1 MHDGSIYFVQK
12 LKFNLEWNVLSGAST
27 IHWSLWRIWRS
38 MTSSDFQGMS
48 SWIFQP
54 QWAEHFFRAS
64 FKKISCS
71 ILSKWWLQY
80 FFFNSNKCR
89 FQHLKPFTCNGEF
102 FTWMKNSRVGWKPQ
116 TNKHPFSYN
125 YKSQNIMKITFWS
138 SDLRAKHWV

>member
-12 LKFNLEWNVLSGAST
+12 LKFNLEWNVLSGTST

-48 SWIFQP
+48 SWILQP

-80 FFFNSNKCR
+80 FFSIAINADFNIWSPSPVILSSRMKTPNK
-89 FQHLKPFTCNGEF
+89 QT
-102 FTWMKNSRVGWKPQ
+102 KNKQ
-116 TNKHPFSYN
+116 KTNIETNKQCDSLTVLFSPFS
-125 YKSQNIMKITFWS
+125 
-138 SDLRAKHWV
+138 V